1 MKPRLIALWALAV
14 VLVFGTSRQVSAAD
28 LSDLTYTISNNE
40 VTITDCNESAAG
52 HLEIPAT
59 IQGKPVTSIGDW
71 AFHRCAALTSVTIPE
86 GITSIGFAAFGDC
99 DIMTSI
105 NVDPQNPNFS
115 GLDGV
120 LFNKDQTE
128 LLRFPVGKTGAYSIP
143 NGVTSMESGAFHRCA
158 ALTSVTIPEGVTS
171 IPSEAFDH
179 CIGLTSVNIPNSVTS
194 IEGEAFWDCASLTS
208 ITIPN
213 SVTNIGTISSPGLG
227 GAFGYCISLTS
238 VNIPASV
245 TSIGDGTF
253 RYCDSLTS
261 VSFSGPPPA
270 VGSAAF
276 PTSNPGFTFKARAG
290 FGASFQGHPVTQELQ
305 ITHTGIDAGGN
316 LMIDTDS
323 LNTMGLKVLHTPTL
337 GSSFS
342 EFMGI
347 SKEGEGR
354 VIIPS
359 SAGLLNGSSVF
370 FRVVYQ

>member
-71 AFHRCAALTSVTIPE
+71 
-86 GITSIGFAAFGDC
+86 
-99 DIMTSI
+99 
-105 NVDPQNPNFS
+105 
-115 GLDGV
+115 
-120 LFNKDQTE
+120 
-128 LLRFPVGKTGAYSIP
+128 
-143 NGVTSMESGAFHRCA
+143 AFHRCA